1 MSHLFYGN
9 IIQNFAYLEGKH
21 NFSSNF
27 DAGFFFELIVTMALD
42 SNYTGFP
49 VSVIAFNLNVIAVKL
64 GHDGFVNLL
73 WLYHA
78 APDINV
84 VSFLLF
90 HH

>member
-1 MSHLFYGN
+1 
-9 IIQNFAYLEGKH
+9 
-21 NFSSNF
+21 
-27 DAGFFFELIVTMALD
+27 MALD
-42 SNYTGFP
+42 SNYSGFP

>member
-1 MSHLFYGN
+1 
-9 IIQNFAYLEGKH
+9 
-21 NFSSNF
+21 
-27 DAGFFFELIVTMALD
+27 MALD
-42 SNYTGFP
+42 SNYSGFP
-49 VSVIAFNLNVIAVKL
+49 VSVIAFNLKL